1 MFGEIIHQI
10 SNSQPPSPLGC
21 VYLTFTGWM
30 GSELH
35 GEPGSRS
42 FHFHRSRW
50 HRQWALRI
58 AAPRMVLRSRSWL
71 WAGSNSTAIS
81 SSGRTG
87 YGLGALLNLE
97 SDFSALTMTLF
108 KKKTCLLFNH
118 QNQLPLQHRTHYR
131 VGWASRRGFGTFF
144 LLFKKYLP
152 SFLIFIF

>member
-1 MFGEIIHQI
+1 MPELFFKHFYSLSFIFYLPLDRVSVLLLIKDICLIHHFPSSFKQSFYIWRNNSSNLKFPASLTI
-10 SNSQPPSPLGC
+10 SC
-21 VYLTFTGWM
+21 VYLTFEGWM

-42 FHFHRSRW
+42 FHFHGSRW

-58 AAPRMVLRSRSWL
+58 AAPRMVLRSRSRL
-71 WAGSNSTAIS
+71 WAGSNSTAVS

-108 KKKTCLLFNH
+108 
-118 QNQLPLQHRTHYR
+118 
-131 VGWASRRGFGTFF
+131 
-144 LLFKKYLP
+144 
-152 SFLIFIF
+152 